1 MADGMLNWLPNVQY
15 NKESRFYTTQDIAE
29 GAEKIKTADKAI
41 RDLKRKRAVEKATA
55 NAIDAKGEFNEELAR
70 KSLIDSGF
78 GEEADALV
86 SDITSKRVTKT
97 NEALDLRKKIAEAV
111 AYGTLTQDIADQIL
125 GGKPGQTVEK
135 AQVTQP
141 AQPSDVTNTQF
152 PQTKVPTAFDRI
164 VNPQVQEKAQVQ
176 APTQEAFRQT
186 QVTPAYTSFG
196 AIDYGKMTTPV
207 TQPQKVSFNLSND
220 PTLRARQIKAAEQTL
235 SIKIPNGLTN
245 EQISDFIDRRAEN
258 IATTQNELKPPVAF
272 GGDLSKYK
280 AHEVEVASAR
290 GKAKQEI
297 LDKLSGQINTNRQL
311 STGERQATTSE
322 KSQKLTEEKA
332 TMPGFRFKS
341 DPSIILDISKQT
353 AQAEEAGKLANEL
366 KGMKT
371 TDPEYKGKSMTLAK
385 TLIQAKGLG
394 VSEGVLQSMTD
405 QMGGAGFDI
414 GKFIKQNASTLSDAG
429 QNFLREFYRSQT
441 TGNVNFIDM
450 VKDVQRANRT
460 FLYNLGPTDLE
471 QFVELTPI
479 LGESNAE
486 KQKWIDSKQKPKTA
500 RESLERKK
508 KEGKKTSS
516 AEGF

>member
-1 MADGMLNWLPNVQY
+1 MLNWLPNVQY

-55 NAIDAKGEFNEELAR
+55 NAIDSKGEFNEELAR

-97 NEALDLRKKIAEAV
+97 NEALDLRKKIVEAV

-135 AQVTQP
+135 SP
-141 AQPSDVTNTQF
+141 ATQPSDVTNTQF

-164 VNPQVQEKAQVQ
+164 VKPQAQEPAQTAQ
-176 APTQEAFRQT
+176 TAPTAQTSQAFRQT

-196 AIDYGKMTTPV
+196 AIDYGKMNAPV
-207 TQPQKVSFNLSND
+207 EKPQKVSFNLSDD
-220 PTLRARQIKAAEQTL
+220 PKLRSRQIAAAEQAL

-245 EQISDFIDRRAEN
+245 QQISDFIDRRAESM
-258 IATTQNELKPPVAF
+258 AVSQNELKPPVAF

-280 AHEVEVASAR
+280 AHEVEVSSAR
-290 GKAKQEI
+290 EKTKQEL
-297 LDKLSGQINTNRQL
+297 LDKLAGQINTNRQL
-311 STGERQATTSE
+311 TTGERGATTAE
-322 KSQKLTEEKA
+322 KTQKLTEEKA
-332 TMPGFRFKS
+332 TMPGFSFKS

-414 GKFIKQNASTLSDAG
+414 GKFIKQNASTVSDAG

-460 FLYNLGPTDLE
+460 LLYNLGPTDLE
-471 QFVELTPI
+471 QFVELTSI
-479 LGESNAE
+479 LGESPQE
-486 KQKWIDSKQKPKTA
+486 KEKWIKEHRKQKPKTA
-500 RESLERKK
+500 NEGIEKMKSKK
-508 KEGKKTSS
+508 NELPPGVK
-516 AEGF
+516 

>member
-1 MADGMLNWLPNVQY
+1 MAILNWLPNAGF
-15 NKESRFYTTQDIAE
+15 NKETRFFTTQDIAE
-29 GAEKIKTADKAI
+29 GAEKIQTADKAI
-41 RDLKRKRAVEKATA
+41 RDIKRKRAIEKATA
-55 NAIDAKGEFNEELAR
+55 EAIDAKGELNQEALRQSLKNAGFGEDAEATINKITSERNAKLDENIKLR
-70 KSLIDSGF
+70 KSLGEMVALNLIDNDKANMILEGVMKQSQTQSPP
-78 GEEADALV
+78 D
-86 SDITSKRVTKT
+86 SK
-97 NEALDLRKKIAEAV
+97 AV
-111 AYGTLTQDIADQIL
+111 AGS
-125 GGKPGQTVEK
+125 PGAATS
-135 AQVTQP
+135 TT
-141 AQPSDVTNTQF
+141 PSTTQF
-152 PQTKVPTAFDRI
+152 PQTQIPQTPSVGVPSTTSQQFSPDYVKLGPADFG
-164 VNPQVQEKAQVQ
+164 KYAGST
-176 APTQEAFRQT
+176 PTIE
-186 QVTPAYTSFG
+186 
-196 AIDYGKMTTPV
+196 PV
-207 TQPQKVSFNLSND
+207 KIEFSSD
-220 PTLRARQIKAAEQTL
+220 PTLRQKQIRAAEQTL
-235 SIKIPNGLTN
+235 SIKIPSNITDADLN
-245 EQISDFIDRRAEN
+245 ALVNKRADDLAVSQNQI
-258 IATTQNELKPPVAF
+258 KPPAAF
-272 GGDLSKYK
+272 AGDLAKIRS
-280 AHEVEVASAR
+280 HETEVASAR
-290 GKAKQEI
+290 AKTKADI
-297 LDKLSGQINTNRQL
+297 ISALSGQINTGRQL
-311 STGERQATTSE
+311 TTGERQATTSE

-332 TMPGFRFKS
+332 TIPGFRFKS

-371 TDPEYKGKSMTLAK
+371 TDPGYKGKSMTLAK

-460 FLYNLGPTDLE
+460 FLYSLGPTDLE